1 MQHVPPILPPEIP
14 DGAETTQPLPPV
26 AGSGS
31 GTRVWLCRHAQVH
44 ADFRTLAYGDRDVP
58 LSPEGIGQTA
68 ALWEAF
74 ASEPVDH
81 VQASS
86 LERAHALGR
95 GIAERTG
102 ATLEVDPRLIE
113 IDRGEWSMIQRDL
126 FQQRWADA
134 AREYHADTYAW
145 NGYRGES
152 DLDLFERV
160 QPAFDEAVAR
170 VDGGTAFL
178 AVHFNVIRVLL
189 SRLLGIAPQN
199 SFLLPIQT
207 AHATLLVDEPGGWR
221 VAQKNVNRP
230 DSVVS

>member
-1 MQHVPPILPPEIP
+1 ME
-14 DGAETTQPLPPV
+14 GTRPL
-26 AGSGS
+26 AALQSS
-31 GTRVWLCRHAQVH
+31 GTGARVWLCRHAQVH

-74 ASEPVDH
+74 AAEAIDH

-86 LERAHALGR
+86 LERALALGR

-102 ATLEVDPRLIE
+102 ASLEVDPRLIE
-113 IDRGEWSMIQRDL
+113 IDRGQWTMIERDL
-126 FQQRWADA
+126 FQQRWAA
-134 AREYHADTYAW
+134 EAREYHADTYSW
-145 NGYRGES
+145 NGYGGES

-160 QPAFDEAVAR
+160 EPAFREAVAR
-170 VDGGTAFL
+170 VAGGTVFL

-189 SRLLGIAPQN
+189 SRLLGVAPQN

-207 AHATLLVDEPGGWR
+207 AHATLLIDDPDGWR
-221 VAQKNVNRP
+221 VVQENVNAP
-230 DSVVS
+230 PSIVS